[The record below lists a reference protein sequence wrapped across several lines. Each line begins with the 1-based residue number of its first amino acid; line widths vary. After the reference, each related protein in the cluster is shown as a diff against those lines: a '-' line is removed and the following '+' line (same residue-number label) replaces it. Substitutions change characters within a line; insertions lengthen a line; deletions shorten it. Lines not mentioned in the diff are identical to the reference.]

1 MGDGAM
7 LACLR
12 GDLRAGLEGIY
23 GRRLRDVLL
32 FGSYARGDFDA
43 ESDVDILVVL
53 DDVGG
58 YGAEVDRTGGVISE
72 VSLRYGVSVSRV
84 FVSEDAWARGRTL
97 FLEQVREQAVRL

>member
-1 MGDGAM
+1 M

-12 GDLRAGLEGIY
+12 RDLRAGLEGIY

-84 FVSEDAWARGRTL
+84 FVSEDAWSQGRTL
-97 FLEQVREQAVRL
+97 FLEQVREEAVRL